1 MFVGGEGTVDGGQG
15 LVEVLAWRSC
25 GHGSC
30 GKMDTFLEEIGMG
43 GKVRHVLR
51 TRAMATNISTVHVHD
66 LWFILLNARE
76 DHAEGGK
83 TSLAAWQQ
91 TEVPRAEKV

>member
-1 MFVGGEGTVDGGQG
+1 MAKLWPWKLRE
-15 LVEVLAWRSC
+15 
-25 GHGSC
+25 
-30 GKMDTFLEEIGMG
+30 MDTFLEEIGMG

-91 TEVPRAEKV
+91 TEVPPAEKV